1 MRILNAIC
9 FQVIG
14 GVDQVFRNYSEVL
27 ERNKHEVALLISANG
42 HENYAQKKIF
52 KLQHRAQILDFIN
65 LLWIVFRF
73 KPDVILCH
81 SNRLMK
87 WMKFLRFFSK
97 INSGAKSVA
106 INHGITFKHSLNCDY
121 VVSINQQISDLVVA
135 AGFDKEKSFVLS
147 NVIKID
153 QEFVEKKIKT
163 PLVIGIYGR
172 IEQRKGFD
180 ILINAAEILA
190 KDGVDFRLKIGGF
203 DVPGDYNTRSLK
215 ALAQKC
221 GILEKCDFVG
231 TVHDKKSFFLD
242 VDIFCVP
249 SREEPFGIV
258 ILEGFLFSTLVI
270 SSNTDGGKLLIE
282 NGKNGLLFENENAV
296 DLAQKIKDASQNYVA
311 LTRNAYLRLEKDF
324 SFDSLVREIEKIL
337 QKIHS

>member
-9 FQVIG
+9 FQGIG
-14 GVDQVFRNYSEVL
+14 GVDQVFRNYNEVL
-27 ERNKHEVALLISANG
+27 EKNAHELALLISANG
-42 HENYAQKKIF
+42 HENYAQKNIF
-52 KLQHRAQILDFIN
+52 KLQHHAQVLDFLH

-73 KPDVILCH
+73 QPDVILCH

-87 WMKFLRFFSK
+87 WMKFLRFFSR
-97 INSGAKSVA
+97 AKSVA

-135 AGFDKEKSFVLS
+135 AGFEKEKSLVLP

-153 QEFVEKKIKT
+153 QKFLEKKIKT
-163 PLVIGIYGR
+163 PPVIGIYGR

-180 ILINAAEILA
+180 ILIAAGEILA
-190 KDGVDFRLKIGGF
+190 KEGIDFCLKIGGF
-203 DVPGDYNTRSLK
+203 EVPGAYNISSLK

-221 GILEKCDFVG
+221 GILQKCEFVG
-231 TVHDKKSFFLD
+231 TVYDKKSFFAD

-270 SSNTDGGKLLIE
+270 SSNSEGGKLLIE
-282 NGKNGLLFENENAV
+282 DGKNGVLFENEKPAQ
-296 DLAQKIKDASQNYVA
+296 LAAKIKDVLQKRVNYSE

-324 SFDSLVREIEKIL
+324 SFAFLEQEIEKIL